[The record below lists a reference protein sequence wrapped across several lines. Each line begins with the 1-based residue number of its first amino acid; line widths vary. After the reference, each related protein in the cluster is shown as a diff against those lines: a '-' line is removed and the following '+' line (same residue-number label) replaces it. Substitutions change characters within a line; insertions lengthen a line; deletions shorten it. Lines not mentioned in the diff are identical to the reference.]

1 MKKEHVKLSDQDRRH
16 LKALLQKG
24 TLKARTYKRVVALL
38 ELDKG
43 QTYTSVKS
51 IVQLSLVSLGRLVKK
66 YQTQGLDCLY
76 DALRPGRPVRIS
88 PEQENQVILLSCS
101 EAPQGYSQWSLRLLA
116 DKVVE
121 LGYFDHISHT
131 QVSEILKKA
140 DQAPFN

>member
-1 MKKEHVKLSDQDRRH
+1 MKKEHVKLRDQDRKQ
-16 LKALLQKG
+16 LAELLQKG
-24 TLKARTYKRVVALL
+24 ALKARTFKRAVALL

-51 IVQLSLVSLGRLVKK
+51 IVQLSLVSLGKLVKK
-66 YQTQGLDCLY
+66 YKIRGLGCLY
-76 DALRPGRPVRIS
+76 DAPRPGRPVRIS
-88 PEQENQVILLSCS
+88 PEQENQVILLCCS

-121 LGYFDHISHT
+121 LAYFDSISHT

-140 DQAPFN
+140 D